1 MEKVIGCEVKGIAIL
16 GDTGQEDVEMKVG
29 MTLDQGRGIVYYEF
43 SNLAMK
49 QLRDGINK
57 VLENEKV

>member
-1 MEKVIGCEVKGIAIL
+1 MQFL
-16 GDTGQEDVEMKVG
+16 GDTGQEDIEIRVG
-29 MTLDQGRGIVYYEF
+29 MTLDEGGMIYYNF

-57 VLENEKV
+57 VLENEEG